1 MRGCGSFSNE
11 VPDNEVPDA
20 DGIAE
25 VAAKSMLIAG
35 VIKMVSNELSDG
47 SEHGVDSLVVLESL
61 VPASNESFFV
71 ISMWTG
77 VEQAEFSGVFTLS
90 SDSDIII
97 HNNIIIF
104 MSFITRI
111 YYTDETLCFC
121 VLRLDDGDLDS
132 KSTYFLNLSK

>member
-11 VPDNEVPDA
+11 VPDNEVPDNEVP
-20 DGIAE
+20 DNEVAE
-25 VAAKSMLIAG
+25 VAEVADAISMLIAG

-47 SEHGVDSLVVLESL
+47 SEHGVKSLVLDSLVA
-61 VPASNESFFV
+61 ASNESFFV

-77 VEQAEFSGVFTLS
+77 VEQAEFSGVHALS

-104 MSFITRI
+104 MSLLRI
-111 YYTDETLCFC
+111 Y
-121 VLRLDDGDLDS
+121 
-132 KSTYFLNLSK
+132 